1 MLIPLEGTWS
11 LLLGASSGMGRA
23 TALALAREGGNVIGV
38 HLDMGERAQ
47 AARDLEAE
55 LRGYGVQ
62 AHFFNVNASSRST
75 REQLLPTIAELT
87 GPRGLHVVLHSLAFG
102 SLLPYLPRAGW
113 DRTLGQRQMEMTVD
127 VMAHSLVYWVQDLMA
142 AKLLHRGAKVYA
154 MTSSGATSVM
164 PSYGAVSAAKC
175 ALESHVR
182 QLACELARYGV
193 AVNALCAGVTV
204 TPALERIPEH
214 TQFVAQAGATNP
226 HGRLTQPEDVAE
238 AILLLSRTDSSWI
251 TGNTIGVDGAEN
263 IAGIP
268 AWSPRHAEAVEPD
281 VTSGPDVLPV
291 PNATPE
297 PNGAPVAAPAAV

>member
-1 MLIPLEGTWS
+1 MLIPLQGTWS

-23 TALALAREGGNVIGV
+23 TALALAREGGNVLGV
-38 HLDMGERAQ
+38 HLDMGERAA
-47 AARDLEAE
+47 AARALEAE

-62 AHFFNVNASSRST
+62 AHFFNVNAANRSA
-75 REQLLPTIAELT
+75 RADLLPAIAELT
-87 GPRGLHVVLHSLAFG
+87 GGQGLHVLLHSLAFG

-113 DRTLGQRQMEMTVD
+113 DRTLGQRHLEMTVD
-127 VMAHSLVYWVQDLMA
+127 VMAHSLVYWVQELMA
-142 AKLLHRGAKVYA
+142 AKLLRRGAKVYA
-154 MTSSGATSVM
+154 MTSSGAGSVM

-182 QLACELARYGV
+182 QLACELARHGV

-214 TQFVAQAGATNP
+214 AEFVAQASATNP
-226 HGRLTQPEDVAE
+226 HGRLTRPEDVAE

-268 AWSPRHAEAVEPD
+268 AWNPRRAEAVAPEE
-281 VTSGPDVLPV
+281 
-291 PNATPE
+291 PE
-297 PNGAPVAAPAAV
+297 PAAESEPAAEPEPAAAAAGV